1 MAGWKI
7 RRHNWMDRR
16 RGTSKKTDRLKTTGR
31 SSDPIHK
38 TVRLRNSLFLAWP
51 V

>member
-31 SSDPIHK
+31 SSDPD
-38 TVRLRNSLFLAWP
+38 TQDG
-51 V
+51 